1 MAPLPK
7 GAAEREETVPPLV
20 GADDVVAAAEATA
33 AETKEEAPP
42 KRGGAETV
50 AAAGATAGDKKVPL
64 PDGATMNGL
73 EFPETAAKARGEVPA
88 TTEAYEG
95 RIGRAPG
102 PERAPGPGNN
112 GAPEGVKAP
121 ERKGAPKGAVV
132 MEAREAAKPEARG
145 PGACG
150 VTASESIEAL
160 RAAWGRQA
168 TEPGAEEELAPEE
181 APETKANELE
191 DIKTT
196 RVGAG

>member
-1 MAPLPK
+1 MDAP
-7 GAAEREETVPPLV
+7 E
-20 GADDVVAAAEATA
+20 AAAKT
-33 AETKEEAPP
+33 
-42 KRGGAETV
+42 
-50 AAAGATAGDKKVPL
+50 
-64 PDGATMNGL
+64 
-73 EFPETAAKARGEVPA
+73 RGEGPA

-102 PERAPGPGNN
+102 PEKAPEPGNK
-112 GAPEGVKAP
+112 GAPEGMKAP
-121 ERKGAPKGAVV
+121 ERKGEPKGAVLV
-132 MEAREAAKPEARG
+132 EAREAAKPEARG

-181 APETKANELE
+181 APEKKEIELE